1 MNTLVR
7 LALCTALVSSSLVVV
22 ACSSSPASGE
32 TAAAL
37 PASGSMAPSFSALD
51 QAGKVRTVEEFRGR
65 PLVLFFY
72 PADGSPGCTKEACAF
87 RDAWQRYEA
96 ANVAVVGVST
106 NDVASHA
113 KFAAEH
119 NLPFPLLADTDQ
131 AMLRAYGVKTTMGF
145 AQRVSILVDADGR
158 VARVWPDVD
167 PGVHATDVLAAVA
180 ALPAATPQ
188 TAPQPAAP
196 TDGTA
201 APATTTTNDG

>member
-1 MNTLVR
+1 MITLHR
-7 LALCTALVSSSLVVV
+7 FALSTVLGFSPFVVG
-22 ACSSSPASGE
+22 ACSSSPPGGE

-37 PASGSMAPSFSALD
+37 PAPGSTAPSFAALD
-51 QAGKVRTVEEFRGR
+51 QAGKTRTVEEFRGR

-113 KFAAEH
+113 EFAAAH

-145 AQRVSILVDADGR
+145 AQRVSILIDADGR

-167 PGVHATDVLAAVA
+167 PGVHATEVLAAAA
-180 ALPAATPQ
+180 ALPAAMPQ
-188 TAPQPAAP
+188 SSPTPAAP
-196 TDGTA
+196 PDGA
-201 APATTTTNDG
+201 ATPTPTPTNDG